1 LATSGGAASA
11 EDRIGAYRVVR
22 VIHAGVTSIVME
34 AIDETTHRRYV
45 IKQLTASRS
54 EDSSE
59 RRRFAAEAKVGLELR
74 HPNLIRVYEFVND
87 REGPYFVMEHFPALN
102 LRLPLARPN
111 VYPMPRE
118 HLHKIIR
125 LSAAGLAYMHEKGW
139 VHRDVKPEN
148 ILANAAGDVRVIDYT
163 IAMRARSGLSRLFGG
178 KVPRQ
183 GTGTYM
189 APEQILCESPAPT
202 ADIYSFGAT
211 CYELACGRPP
221 FRAGTQQELLNKHLR
236 EKPLPLTSREPQV
249 TPEFNEAV
257 LQMLQKRPED
267 RPSSLQDFLA
277 RFRNI
282 RIYRNDPD
290 PRADNRDGPFA

>member
-1 LATSGGAASA
+1 MATSGGAASA

-22 VIHAGVTSIVME
+22 VIHAGVTSVVME
-34 AIDETTHRRYV
+34 VVDETTHRRYV
-45 IKQLTASRS
+45 VKQLAASRC
-54 EDSSE
+54 DDASE
-59 RRRFAAEAKVGLELR
+59 RRKFAFEAKLGLELR
-74 HPNLIRVYEFVND
+74 HPNLIRVHEFVND
-87 REGPYFVMEHFPALN
+87 REQPYFVMEYFPGLN
-102 LRLPLARPN
+102 LKLPLSRPT

-125 LSAAGLAYMHEKGW
+125 QAASGLAFMHEKGW

-148 ILANAAGDVRVIDYT
+148 ILADRGGETRVIDYT
-163 IAMRARSGLSRLFGG
+163 IAMRTRTGLARLFAG

-189 APEQILCESPAPT
+189 APEQIRCESPAPT

-221 FRAGTQQELLNKHLR
+221 FRAGSQQELLNKHLR
-236 EKPLPLTSREPQV
+236 EKPLSLISRDDQI

-257 LQMLQKRPED
+257 LRMLQKRPED
-267 RPSSLQDFLA
+267 RFASLQEFLA
-277 RFRNI
+277 IFRNV
-282 RIYRNDPD
+282 RISRNDPD